1 MQRNVGMFSPAAAE
15 TESVGTASL
24 HYHPLSNTHK
34 QSLNSPEEYVIKN
47 GSANRVLK
55 LNLMKHN

>member
-1 MQRNVGMFSPAAAE
+1 MFSPAAAE